1 MLNLHL
7 CQVDSQRTIQNINHS
22 SFNYYN
28 MNSVKLIGN
37 VGQEIKVKDFEGGKV
52 ATFSLETSET
62 YINRNKEEVTSSAWH
77 SVVAWGKVAQ
87 FCETLLASGKKVSVE
102 GKLNYR
108 QYQNKEDKTVKVTE
122 IVAYRVE
129 ELKAE

>member
-1 MLNLHL
+1 
-7 CQVDSQRTIQNINHS
+7 
-22 SFNYYN
+22 

-77 SVVAWGKVAQ
+77 NIVAWGKVAQ

-129 ELKAE
+129 EAKAE